1 MKMVIKKLA
10 FKNIADANPI
20 RTTGVNIEKLFKQ
33 IARVAFT
40 IHVIGN
46 IKIDVLNTSCIPSV
60 GQANPDI
67 KHMDTN
73 TKFDKPPNVI
83 KLSENIP
90 IAIP

>member
-60 GQANPDI
+60 GQANPTHCAKYNYI
-67 KHMDTN
+67 L
-73 TKFDKPPNVI
+73 V
-83 KLSENIP
+83 
-90 IAIP
+90 